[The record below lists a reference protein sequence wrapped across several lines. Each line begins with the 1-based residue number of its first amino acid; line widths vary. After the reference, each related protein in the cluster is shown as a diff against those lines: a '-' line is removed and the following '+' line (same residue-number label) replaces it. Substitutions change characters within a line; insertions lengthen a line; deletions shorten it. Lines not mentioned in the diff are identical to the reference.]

1 MLQVFIASYST
12 NSLGLESFRPAR
24 AGLFVECVACY
35 VDTGLVHYDRYVFA
49 YESAPFHLSML
60 LQMMARALMTLGLG
74 LVQSVLL
81 FLSWLVQARSS
92 SAFSAAHA
100 HLRFVLVAEY
110 LHLANMTSRRSLEWE
125 RFCSCGQELA
135 ANGEALGSSYLQML
149 ACQSARRRRLR

>member
-1 MLQVFIASYST
+1 LDVSLATSTPGLYIMTGMLF
-12 NSLGLESFRPAR
+12 L
-24 AGLFVECVACY
+24 
-35 VDTGLVHYDRYVFA
+35 
-49 YESAPFHLSML
+49 YESALFHLSML

-100 HLRFVLVAEY
+100 HSRFVLVAEY

-135 ANGEALGSSYLQML
+135 ANGEALGSLYLQML